1 MTFKKIFLLILIFT
15 ILLSFNAVNALEDIN
30 SSDTVDQS
38 IDLSMDDETTLNVE
52 DNLDDETTLN
62 VEDNLDDETTLNV
75 EDNLDDE
82 NVKSNN
88 DNVLRDESDNSSG
101 ENSPRVIYVGPNTGK
116 GNGSYNNPFKNLEI
130 ANNAIIDGDGNG
142 KEDNLIVK
150 IFEGTYDFY
159 YSLGFEVK
167 PFGNLTMEPVSGKV
181 IIKSRRNDNHIT
193 VGGLKNFWKY
203 NNLIFDASKCNY
215 DIKGETLKGE
225 FYNCTFTGFN
235 KNNLFGAYFGKN
247 ITFMNCKFIN
257 IDCPTESMFYNIWYE
272 KLFKYCVFSANYS
285 KFAKTFNDNAI
296 FEDVWLGSNEI
307 PSYFNITDSNKCII
321 KRHAIFSISE
331 NYINDTAYEIV
342 GKLMWNDSTSD
353 GIDQLGPMN
362 VTLSSTTG
370 ELPGTAVLENGT
382 FRVIYRSNSKDHT
395 VTAKLDFEEL
405 ELNFE
410 IADID
415 VSVEDILVGQ
425 YANITVTLP
434 DNSNGI
440 VNVVVNNKT
449 YTVNVTDSSSVNI
462 TVDEILNEGEY
473 TVYATFKD
481 EVNQVYGEAS
491 TNFTVSKIE
500 DYQINIIAPS
510 EAKIGDDVIITI
522 NLPIDATGNVTI
534 QVNDDKQNLTII
546 NGTASLTFTSLKE
559 GTYSV
564 IVNYEGDNKY
574 DANENSTDFTVSKVE
589 TNNTDEVLNITT
601 PIGTTT
607 PTFSIN
613 LPADATG
620 NLTVSVDG
628 KNYTQALV
636 NGSATVNVPALSAGN
651 HNIVITY
658 SGDDKYA
665 PIIKNTTINI
675 PKPKLAANDVTI
687 YYNSGYKYKIRV
699 TLNGV
704 AVKGKKVTIKFNK
717 KTYTLTTDKNGYA
730 ILKIDA
736 KPGKYTITV
745 TYNKVKVTKKVTV
758 KSIVSAKNLKVKKSA
773 KTLKIIISLK
783 NVNKKYL
790 KDKLTLKFNGKTYK
804 AKINK
809 KGVAT
814 FIIKKNVLKKL
825 KVGKKYTYKVSYLK
839 DSVNKKIT
847 VKK

>member
-38 IDLSMDDETTLNVE
+38 IDLSIDDENINVE
-52 DNLDDETTLN
+52 DNSYDEDTVLN
-62 VEDNLDDETTLNV
+62 AADGDVLKDG
-75 EDNLDDE
+75 
-82 NVKSNN
+82 SNT
-88 DNVLRDESDNSSG
+88 SSE
-101 ENSPRVIYVGPNTGK
+101 ENSQHVVYVGPNTED
-116 GNGSYNNPFKNLEI
+116 GNGSYDNPFKTLKIAVQKTENVEKNLTI
-130 ANNAIIDGDGNG
+130 
-142 KEDNLIVK
+142 KF
-150 IFEGTYDFY
+150 FEGTHIIENTAFWSYTN
-159 YSLGFEVK
+159 VI
-167 PFGNLTMEPVSGKV
+167 MEPVSGEV
-181 IIKSRRNDNHIT
+181 I
-193 VGGLKNFWKY
+193 LKPKPHNSVELTFDGWYWKI
-203 NNLIFDASKCNY
+203 NNLIFDASDLTGSY
-215 DIKGETLKGE
+215 YRLTGTSTGGEI
-225 FYNCTFTGFN
+225 YNCTFRGFN
-235 KNNLFGAYFGKN
+235 KNPILYWLRSLESSL
-247 ITFMNCKFIN
+247 IVSNCKFID
-257 IDCPTESMFYNIWYE
+257 IDNPTGYILESFGGQ
-272 KLFKYCVFSANYS
+272 FKYCIFSANCSRFISTFS
-285 KFAKTFNDNAI
+285 KNVTL
-296 FEDVWLGSNEI
+296 EDVWLGSNTI
-307 PSYFNITDSNKCII
+307 PSSFNITDDLSFYPIPIYFHNCSLII
-321 KRHAIFSISE
+321 NRHAIFSISE

-370 ELPGTAVLENGT
+370 ELPDTAVFKNGT

-410 IADID
+410 TADID
-415 VSVEDILVGQ
+415 VSVEDILIGQ

-449 YTVNVTDSSSVNI
+449 YTINVTDSSSVNI
-462 TVDEILNEGEY
+462 IVDEILNEGEY

-481 EVNQVYGEAS
+481 EINQVYGESS

-500 DYQINIIAPS
+500 DYQINIIVPN
-510 EAKIGDDVIITI
+510 EAKFGDNVSIIV
-522 NLPIDATGNVTI
+522 NLPI
-534 QVNDDKQNLTII
+534 
-546 NGTASLTFTSLKE
+546 
-559 GTYSV
+559 
-564 IVNYEGDNKY
+564 
-574 DANENSTDFTVSKVE
+574 
-589 TNNTDEVLNITT
+589 
-601 PIGTTT
+601 
-607 PTFSIN
+607 
-613 LPADATG
+613 DATG

-628 KNYTQALV
+628 KNYTQTLV

-717 KTYTLTTDKNGYA
+717 KTYTLITDKNGYA

-736 KPGKYTITV
+736 KPGKYSV
-745 TYNKVKVTKKVTV
+745 LDR
-758 KSIVSAKNLKVKKSA
+758 KSVV
-773 KTLKIIISLK
+773 
-783 NVNKKYL
+783 
-790 KDKLTLKFNGKTYK
+790 
-804 AKINK
+804 
-809 KGVAT
+809 
-814 FIIKKNVLKKL
+814 
-825 KVGKKYTYKVSYLK
+825 
-839 DSVNKKIT
+839 
-847 VKK
+847 

>member
-38 IDLSMDDETTLNVE
+38 IDLSIDDENINVE
-52 DNLDDETTLN
+52 DNSYDEDTVLN
-62 VEDNLDDETTLNV
+62 AADGDVLKDG
-75 EDNLDDE
+75 
-82 NVKSNN
+82 SNT
-88 DNVLRDESDNSSG
+88 SSE
-101 ENSPRVIYVGPNTGK
+101 ENSQHVVYVGPNTED
-116 GNGSYNNPFKNLEI
+116 GNGSYDNPFKTLKIAVQKTENVEKNLTI
-130 ANNAIIDGDGNG
+130 
-142 KEDNLIVK
+142 KF
-150 IFEGTYDFY
+150 FEGTHIIENTAFWSYTN
-159 YSLGFEVK
+159 VI
-167 PFGNLTMEPVSGKV
+167 MEPVSGEV
-181 IIKSRRNDNHIT
+181 I
-193 VGGLKNFWKY
+193 LKPKPHNSVELTFDGWYWKI
-203 NNLIFDASKCNY
+203 NNLIFDASDLTGSY
-215 DIKGETLKGE
+215 YRLTGTSTGGEI
-225 FYNCTFTGFN
+225 YNCTFRGFN
-235 KNNLFGAYFGKN
+235 KNPILYWLRSLESSL
-247 ITFMNCKFIN
+247 IVSNCKFID
-257 IDCPTESMFYNIWYE
+257 IDNPTGYILESFGGQ
-272 KLFKYCVFSANYS
+272 FKYCIFSANCSRFISTFS
-285 KFAKTFNDNAI
+285 KNVTL
-296 FEDVWLGSNEI
+296 EDVWLGSNTI
-307 PSYFNITDSNKCII
+307 PSSFNITDDLSFYPIPIYFHNCSLII
-321 KRHAIFSISE
+321 NRHAIFSISE

-370 ELPGTAVLENGT
+370 ELPDTAVFKNGT

-410 IADID
+410 TADID
-415 VSVEDILVGQ
+415 VSVEDILIGQ

-449 YTVNVTDSSSVNI
+449 YTINVTDSSSVNI
-462 TVDEILNEGEY
+462 IVDEILNEGEY

-481 EVNQVYGEAS
+481 EINQVYGESS

-500 DYQINIIAPS
+500 DYQINIIVPN
-510 EAKIGDDVIITI
+510 EAKFGDNVSIIV
-522 NLPIDATGNVTI
+522 NLPI
-534 QVNDDKQNLTII
+534 
-546 NGTASLTFTSLKE
+546 
-559 GTYSV
+559 
-564 IVNYEGDNKY
+564 
-574 DANENSTDFTVSKVE
+574 
-589 TNNTDEVLNITT
+589 
-601 PIGTTT
+601 
-607 PTFSIN
+607 
-613 LPADATG
+613 DATG

-628 KNYTQALV
+628 KNYTQTLV

-717 KTYTLTTDKNGYA
+717 KTYTLITDKNGYA